1 MIRHI
6 SILLLLAAALLS
18 TGCTKKKSAESAA
31 PETSAMPQVSAQKDS
46 ADIFDE
52 FYNDNT
58 AGAKAPAAKT
68 ATAPAET
75 SAKPAPAAKMPR
87 PAAPVGSPSDLDP
100 NGRYVVQVSCVLSQ
114 SLAQSIVAKLK
125 AKGLPAYISVVEN
138 PTPELIGTYYRVR
151 VGGFAGISAAKEFG
165 QKYLAGDGYEYWV
178 ATKDDGGTGG
188 MGLGGTSVT
197 PAAPARAPDN
207 GGW

>member
-1 MIRHI
+1 MIRHT
-6 SILLLLAAALLS
+6 SILMLIAAALFFA
-18 TGCTKKKSAESAA
+18 GCSKKKSDAVAETPA
-31 PETSAMPQVSAQKDS
+31 AMPQVSSQKDS

-58 AGAKAPAAKT
+58 APGASKATPAA
-68 ATAPAET
+68 PE
-75 SAKPAPAAKMPR
+75 SARPAPATRVQSA
-87 PAAPVGSPSDLDP
+87 PAIVGSPSDLDP

-114 SLAQSIVAKLK
+114 TLAQSIVEKLK

-151 VGGFAGISAAKEFG
+151 VGGFAGISAAKAFG

-188 MGLGGTSVT
+188 IGLGGTSVT